1 MTAVQLSRQD
11 ARRVFLKAQG
21 FIGAPDRT
29 AGVAGV
35 LRSLGAVQLDT
46 ISVLARSHE
55 LVPYARLGAVARKR
69 VESAY
74 WNSEDAFEY
83 WAHAACILPLEV
95 WPYFEFRRRR
105 SQVRYADNGYEKAG
119 KEVLARLRGEGPLT
133 ATDLGGAKRGGIWWD
148 WSDTKE
154 ALEIMLAQG
163 RVVCVERR
171 GWRRVYDL
179 PERAIPSRILD
190 QVPDDHQCF
199 AFLVEAAARR
209 LGVATR
215 LDLADYFRLKVADVA
230 AALEPAGLIPVEVK
244 GWKDPAAGRARPDR
258 RADAWAHPEAIRW
271 LEQGIRGRHRTT
283 LLSPF
288 DSLVWDRNRTL
299 RIFDFHHR
307 LEAYVPRPKRVH
319 GYFAMPLLAKG
330 KLVGRMD
337 PSRKG
342 STLVANKLTVEPR
355 YAEAMGAAL
364 AEAATWVGAD
374 SVALEIVDPPELRS
388 ALEQTIAELM

>member
-1 MTAVQLSRQD
+1 MAQLSRQD
-11 ARRVFLKAQG
+11 VRRIFLKAQG
-21 FIGAPDRT
+21 FIGAPDRR

-35 LRSLGAVQLDT
+35 LRSVGAVQLDT

-55 LVPYARLGAVARKR
+55 LVPYARLGAIARKKI
-69 VESAY
+69 ENAY
-74 WNSEDAFEY
+74 WSSEDAFEY

-119 KEVLARLRGEGPLT
+119 KEVLARLAGEGPLT
-133 ATDLGGAKRGGIWWD
+133 ATDLGGAKKGGIWWD

-179 PERAIPSRILD
+179 PERAIPSPVLD
-190 QVPDDHQCF
+190 EVPNDHECF
-199 AFLVEAAARR
+199 AFLVEAAARH

-215 LDLADYFRLKVADVA
+215 MDLADYFRLKVADVS
-230 AALEPAGLIPVEVK
+230 AALEPAGLVPVEVK
-244 GWKDPAAGRARPDR
+244 GWKDR
-258 RADAWAHPEAIRW
+258 AWAHPAALEW
-271 LEQGIRGRHRTT
+271 LGQGIRGRHRTT

-288 DSLVWDRNRTL
+288 DSLVWDRKRTF

-307 LEAYVPRPKRVH
+307 LEAYVPRPKRIH

-337 PSRKG
+337 PSRNG
-342 STLVANKLTVEPR
+342 STLVANRLTVEPG
-355 YAEAMGAAL
+355 YVESMAAAL
-364 AEAATWVGAD
+364 AEAATWVRAD
-374 SVALEIVDPPELRS
+374 SVALDVVDPPELRS
-388 ALEQTIAELM
+388 ALEQALAELM

>member
-1 MTAVQLSRQD
+1 M
-11 ARRVFLKAQG
+11 
-21 FIGAPDRT
+21 
-29 AGVAGV
+29 

-55 LVPYARLGAVARKR
+55 LVPYARLGAVARKK

-190 QVPDDHQCF
+190 RVPDDHQCF

-215 LDLADYFRLKVADVA
+215 LDLADYFRLKVTDVA
-230 AALEPAGLIPVEVK
+230 AALEPAGLVPVEVK
-244 GWKDPAAGRARPDR
+244 GWKQDT
-258 RADAWAHPEAIRW
+258 WAHPEALDW

-288 DSLVWDRNRTL
+288 DSLVWDRKRTL
-299 RIFDFHHR
+299 RVFDFHHR
-307 LEAYVPRPKRVH
+307 LEAYVPRPKRIH

-330 KLVGRMD
+330 RLVGRMD
-337 PSRKG
+337 PSREG

-355 YAEAMGAAL
+355 YVDAMATAL

-388 ALEQTIAELM
+388 PLEQALAELM

>member
-11 ARRVFLKAQG
+11 VRRIFLKAQG
-21 FIGAPDRT
+21 FIGAPDRR
-29 AGVAGV
+29 AGVPGV

-55 LVPYARLGAVARKR
+55 LVPYARLGPVTREK

-74 WNSEDAFEY
+74 WNSQDAFEY

-105 SQVRYADNGYEKAG
+105 SRVRYAENGYKKAAG
-119 KEVLARLRGEGPLT
+119 EVLARLGGEGPLT
-133 ATDLGGAKRGGIWWD
+133 ATDLGGAKKGGIWWD

-179 PERAIPSRILD
+179 PERALPRRVLEQAHDD
-190 QVPDDHQCF
+190 QQCF

-215 LDLADYFRLKVADVA
+215 LDLADYFRLKVADVTS
-230 AALEPAGLIPVEVK
+230 ALESAGLIPVEVK
-244 GWKDPAAGRARPDR
+244 GWKEDG
-258 RADAWAHPEAIRW
+258 WAHPHAIEW
-271 LEQGIRGRHRTT
+271 LEHGIRGRQRTT

-288 DSLVWDRNRTL
+288 DSLVWDRQRTF

-307 LEAYVPRPKRVH
+307 LEAYVPRPKRIH

-337 PSRKG
+337 PSRRG

-355 YAEAMGAAL
+355 YVEAMAAAL
-364 AEAATWVGAD
+364 TEAATWVGAD

-388 ALEQTIAELM
+388 ALGRALAELM

>member
-11 ARRVFLKAQG
+11 VRRIFLKAQG
-21 FIGAPDRT
+21 FIGAPDRR
-29 AGVAGV
+29 AGVSGV

-55 LVPYARLGAVARKR
+55 LVPYARLGPVARSR

-74 WNSEDAFEY
+74 WGSEDTFEY
-83 WAHAACILPLEV
+83 WAHAACILPIEV
-95 WPYFEFRRRR
+95 WPYFEFRRRSLR
-105 SQVRYADNGYEKAG
+105 KRYADNGYKKAAR
-119 KEVLARLRGEGPLT
+119 EVLARLRSEGPLT
-133 ATDLGGAKRGGIWWD
+133 ATDLGGAKKGGIWWD

-154 ALEIMLAQG
+154 ALEVMLMQG

-179 PERAIPSRILD
+179 PERAIPSRVLD
-190 QVPDDHQCF
+190 QAHDDRQCF

-215 LDLADYFRLKVADVA
+215 LDLADYFRLKVVDVA
-230 AALEPAGLIPVEVK
+230 AAIESAGLIPIEVK
-244 GWKDPAAGRARPDR
+244 GWKENAGRARPDR
-258 RADAWAHPEAIRW
+258 RANAWAHPDALGW

-288 DSLVWDRNRTL
+288 DSLVWDRKRTY

-307 LEAYVPRPKRVH
+307 LEAYVPRPKRIH

-342 STLVANKLTVEPR
+342 KTLIANKLTVEAP
-355 YAEAMGAAL
+355 YVEAMAAAL

-388 ALEQTIAELM
+388 ALEQALAELM

>member
-1 MTAVQLSRQD
+1 MTAIQLSRQD

-21 FIGAPDRT
+21 FIGAPDRR

-69 VESAY
+69 VERAY

-133 ATDLGGAKRGGIWWD
+133 ATDLGGSKRGGIWWD

-179 PERAIPSRILD
+179 PERAIPTRILEH
-190 QVPDDHQCF
+190 VPDDHQCF

-244 GWKDPAAGRARPDR
+244 GWKDPAH
-258 RADAWAHPEAIRW
+258 AHPEAIQW

-355 YAEAMGAAL
+355 YVEAMAAAL

>member
-1 MTAVQLSRQD
+1 M
-11 ARRVFLKAQG
+11 
-21 FIGAPDRT
+21 
-29 AGVAGV
+29 

-190 QVPDDHQCF
+190 RVPDDHQCF

-230 AALEPAGLIPVEVK
+230 AVLESAGLVPVEVK
-244 GWKDPAAGRARPDR
+244 GWKQDT
-258 RADAWAHPEAIRW
+258 WAHPEALDW

-288 DSLVWDRNRTL
+288 DSLVWDRKRTL
-299 RIFDFHHR
+299 RVFDFHHR
-307 LEAYVPRPKRVH
+307 LEAYVPRPKRIH

-330 KLVGRMD
+330 RLAGRMD
-337 PSRKG
+337 PSREG
-342 STLVANKLTVEPR
+342 STLVANKLTVEHR
-355 YAEAMGAAL
+355 HVEAMASAL

-374 SVALEIVDPPELRS
+374 SVKLEIVDPPELRNRLER
-388 ALEQTIAELM
+388 ALAELM

>member
-1 MTAVQLSRQD
+1 MENT
-11 ARRVFLKAQG
+11 
-21 FIGAPDRT
+21 
-29 AGVAGV
+29 
-35 LRSLGAVQLDT
+35 
-46 ISVLARSHE
+46 
-55 LVPYARLGAVARKR
+55 
-69 VESAY
+69 Y

-105 SQVRYADNGYEKAG
+105 SQVRHADNGYQKAG

-171 GWRRVYDL
+171 GWRSVYDL
-179 PERAIPSRILD
+179 PERALPSRILD
-190 QVPDDHQCF
+190 HVPDDHQCF

-230 AALEPAGLIPVEVK
+230 AALEPAGLVPVEVK
-244 GWKDPAAGRARPDR
+244 GWKDAGRARPDR
-258 RADAWAHPEAIRW
+258 RANAGRARPDRRTNAGRARPDRRTNAWAHPESLGW

-288 DSLVWDRNRTL
+288 DSLVWDRNRTF
-299 RIFDFHHR
+299 RVFDFHHR

-355 YAEAMGAAL
+355 YVGAMAAAL

-388 ALEQTIAELM
+388 ALEQSIAELM